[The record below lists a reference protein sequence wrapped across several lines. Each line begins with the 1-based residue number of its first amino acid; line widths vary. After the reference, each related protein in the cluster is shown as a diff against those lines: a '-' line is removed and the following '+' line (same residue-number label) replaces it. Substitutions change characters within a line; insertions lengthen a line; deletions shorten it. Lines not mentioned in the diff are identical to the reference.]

1 MRSQALESHQQY
13 FLSSLFGNIHY
24 SGDGRVTAKIPALGL
39 DYKTEEESEPA
50 IFSKMIQNFQLN
62 MQFMVQGS
70 IVPALNQILMD
81 FRVTKEYLIQLCEH
95 SPIVPEGREYLL
107 ASALWSGFEH
117 DFRNSIHLLAP
128 QVEHIVRICLK
139 NNGVHT
145 TTIGKGGIE
154 NENGLSTL
162 LKHEQA
168 EEILGEDLL
177 FELKAVF
184 TESIGANLRNDVAH
198 GLLDDQSSG
207 SQVSVYAWWMILRLV
222 VRSLF
227 DPNTSNI
234 E

>member
-1 MRSQALESHQQY
+1 
-13 FLSSLFGNIHY
+13 
-24 SGDGRVTAKIPALGL
+24 
-39 DYKTEEESEPA
+39 
-50 IFSKMIQNFQLN
+50 MIQNFQLN

-81 FRVTKEYLIQLCEH
+81 FRVTRSYLIQLCEL
-95 SPIVPEGREYLL
+95 SPIVPKGREYLL

-128 QVEHIVRICLK
+128 QVEHIVRVFLK

-145 TTIGKGGIE
+145 TTIDKSGIE

-222 VRSLF
+222 IRSLF
-227 DPNTSNI
+227 APNKSNV